1 MRLFKKTSVFW
12 LPTWLPA
19 GRLWTIIFFSLS
31 IFLPIITNQ
40 NPNPPAMTGE
50 IAAIRP
56 TKYYPFGMVMTQ
68 SNPGTSP
75 ENKLLYNSKEI
86 QDDVVAGKK
95 LDWYDYGARFYDAQL
110 GRFHTQDRF
119 AEKYLS
125 WTPYQYGGNNPISFI
140 DINGDSI
147 WHVNPKGF
155 ITYEGDES
163 NWNASTHTLYAISA
177 EGKRVSIGVN
187 DRSILEQLSTDRNN
201 KAGRP
206 GYANFFK
213 DGVSYAVTTNKEE
226 AFNVFFF
233 VTITAGTQVEWAL
246 DGYVTNGKNEYIL
259 ATGHTD
265 KYAPTTFGDRLPE
278 RDLYNLNFSIH
289 SHAAHNSRGGG
300 SWSGDWDIYDWRS
313 NALNGRR
320 AELGKHYVLEV
331 KERRLYNFKGTNE
344 RHNQYIRT
352 INSPSDLYRRL
363 GF

>member
-1 MRLFKKTSVFW
+1 M
-12 LPTWLPA
+12 
-19 GRLWTIIFFSLS
+19 GSLS
-31 IFLPIITNQ
+31 RFFCGN
-40 NPNPPAMTGE
+40 
-50 IAAIRP
+50 
-56 TKYYPFGMVMTQ
+56 
-68 SNPGTSP
+68 
-75 ENKLLYNSKEI
+75 
-86 QDDVVAGKK
+86 
-95 LDWYDYGARFYDAQL
+95 YGARFYDAQI

-119 AEKYLS
+119 AEKYHS
-125 WTPYQYGGNNPISFI
+125 WTSYQYGGNNPIAFI

-147 WHVNPKGF
+147 WHVNPSGYVSH
-155 ITYEGDES
+155 TGVGARDYAG
-163 NWNASTHTLYAISA
+163 AHTLHA
-177 EGKRVSIGVN
+177 VN
-187 DRSILEQLSTDRNN
+187 DKGETGASVAVKDGSILNQLSTDRDN
-201 KAGRP
+201 KAGTP

-213 DGVSYAVTTNKEE
+213 DGVSYVVTTNKEE

-289 SHAAHNSRGGG
+289 SHAAHNSIGGG
-300 SWSGDWDIYDWRS
+300 SWYGDWRTYDWRS

-331 KERRLYNFKGTNE
+331 KERRLYNFNCTNE

-352 INSPSDLYRRL
+352 INSPSDLYIRL